1 MIFVQPP
8 RLSSC
13 KNVIPVLFEAKLKTS
28 KKKKIHVQSKLKPLQ
43 MHSCSLNNK
52 INFDCS
58 VNIIFHDALIN

>member
-13 KNVIPVLFEAKLKTS
+13 KNVIPVLFEAKLKI
-28 KKKKIHVQSKLKPLQ
+28 KPLKKKIHVQNKLKPLQ
-43 MHSCSLNNK
+43 MHSCSLNK